1 MDWNYWSYLL
11 PDLLQATQD
20 TLWMVVISTIF
31 TILIGLPLGIL
42 LVITDR
48 NGLLQQTWLHQILGF
63 IVNIGRS
70 LPFIILL
77 VAITPFTRLLVG
89 TTIGTSAAIVPLT
102 VAAIPFFGR
111 VAETSLREVDS
122 GVVEAAKAMGC
133 NAWQIILK
141 VLIPE
146 SLPSLILGIAITI
159 ISLIGY
165 SAIAGAVGAGGL
177 GDLAIRYGYQR
188 FETPVMVVTVVL
200 LIVLVQLI
208 QWLGNT
214 LAQRLT
220 RHA

>member
-1 MDWNYWSYLL
+1 MDWNYWSYLI

-20 TLWMVVISTIF
+20 TLWMVVISTLF
-31 TILIGLPLGIL
+31 TVLFGLPLGVL

-48 NGLLQQTWLHQILGF
+48 NGLFQLSWLHQILGF

-77 VAITPFTRLLVG
+77 VAITPFTRLMVG

-111 VAETSLREVDS
+111 VSETSLREVDG
-122 GVVEAAKAMGC
+122 GVVEAAKSMGC
-133 NAWQIILK
+133 NNWQIIRK

-146 SLPSLILGIAITI
+146 ALPSLILGVTITI

-200 LIVLVQLI
+200 LIVLVQII
-208 QWLGNT
+208 QWGGNR
-214 LAQRLT
+214 LARRLT